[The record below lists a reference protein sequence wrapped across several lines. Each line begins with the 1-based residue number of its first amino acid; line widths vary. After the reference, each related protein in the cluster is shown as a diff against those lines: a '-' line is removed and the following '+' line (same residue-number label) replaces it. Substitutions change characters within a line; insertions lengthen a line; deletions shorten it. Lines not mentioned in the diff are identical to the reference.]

1 MGTPPIRTLLVDDE
15 QLARDRLRRF
25 LAELGDVDVIGD
37 AANGVEALQLIA
49 ETRPDLVF
57 LDVQMPGMD
66 GFEVLKALSTPPPHV
81 VFATAYDEYA
91 IRAFEVQ
98 AVDYLLKPFARARVQ
113 EAVARVRARRAAAQ
127 PAPDL
132 EAMLRRLE
140 DRRRI
145 NVSQVPVH
153 SGRRILVLPV
163 DEILWFGVEHRLVYA
178 HTSERG
184 FMTNYTLREL
194 EERLDRETFFRAH
207 KSSLVNLKHVHEIQP
222 WFGGRYKLVMR
233 DQARSEVALSRVQAR
248 ALRARLRW

>member
-1 MGTPPIRTLLVDDE
+1 MAETGIRTLVVDDE

-37 AANGVEALQLIA
+37 AANGVEAVQLIA
-49 ETRPDLVF
+49 ERRPDLVF

-66 GFEVLKALSTPPPHV
+66 GFEVLKALGTPPPHV
-81 VFATAYDEYA
+81 VFATAHDEYA

-98 AVDYLLKPFARARVQ
+98 AVDYLLKPFARARVH

-127 PAPDL
+127 PATDL
-132 EAMLRRLE
+132 DAVLRRLE
-140 DRRRI
+140 ERRRI
-145 NVSQVPVH
+145 QVTQVPVH

-163 DEILWFGVEHRLVYA
+163 NDILWFGVEQRLVYA
-178 HTSERG
+178 HTAERG

-194 EERLDRETFFRAH
+194 EERLEPETFFRAH
-207 KSSLVNLKHVHEIQP
+207 KSSLVNLEHLKEIQP

-233 DQARSEVALSRVQAR
+233 DQGRSEVALSRVQAR
-248 ALRARLRW
+248 TLRARLRW